1 MGGVFGGSS
10 TVSVT
15 DKRINSMRIQQS
27 AYGLCQ
33 PLVYGKNRVAANM
46 FWYGDFLATAHTT
59 TKKSGGK
66 GGGSVKTKTTT
77 YTYSASMMLGLCE
90 NKIRDISTIWRDKE
104 QIVTK
109 AINGTQI
116 KPIDQLGFE
125 LFDGDYN
132 PVWGYLVSKH
142 PNQALHYP
150 YLGYVACA
158 NYELGGSAVL
168 SNHNFEVISDITFQS
183 KNLFK
188 SDAVRHNKTVA
199 ANGVISYTGH
209 GCTNFLPVIPGKK
222 YTLSGR
228 RTRYYYA
235 FFSDAQDSAVI
246 SSTLATNSS
255 MPLTITVPA
264 GAKYVVFDLYQ
275 SSSMDYSNIQFEK
288 GEVATSYSSYSGSKP
303 DANPADVIEDYVTNP
318 RYGAAPNLD
327 MVNLTEFRD
336 YCAATGLL
344 ISPVFTEQRPAHET
358 IAEIVE
364 AVNCAVVPSPE
375 GLKIR
380 SFGDSAV
387 TGNGSTY
394 APNLTPVYHL
404 TDDDFIGKEE
414 PVRVRR
420 SRDTDA
426 FNHVQIEYANRFN
439 QYNVETVEAKDQA
452 NIEMF
457 GLRTQDPVKYDFF
470 CEPKIARHAAQL
482 LLQRRLYVRN
492 EYEFQLGWKYCL
504 LEPMDIVT
512 ITDESLGLDQ
522 FPVRITRVEE
532 DEDGLLTITA
542 EELAVGSRSAVEYDL
557 QSSNGYQGG
566 NEEPGNVNAPVI
578 FEPPLDL
585 TGGKNQLWIAASGG
599 LNWGG
604 CTVWVSLDNET
615 YEAIGTI
622 YGSARYGTLVSAIN
636 ASVSSMQVQLNT
648 SSQLFSGTLEEA
660 QVDATL
666 CRVGEEFFSYVNANL
681 DGSGLYTLS
690 GALRGRYGQAIAHNA
705 SEPFVRID
713 RAIFEY
719 DFNPNMIGKQIY
731 LKFTSFNGLEQK
743 EETLDEVAAY
753 DYTVTGGT
761 PPSVKGLSLQSA
773 FVGTSFKVQWQAT
786 AGATG
791 YVVQI
796 RSGGVLLRTVETTN
810 TDYSYSM
817 EEAKI
822 DGVQRAYTIRVASKN
837 GSITSSFSELN
848 INNAAPPALTSVYT
862 SAAETSITVTWI
874 PSEVPDLKDYQVW
887 ISTTQGFDP
896 ETTTPRWTGT
906 ENACMITGLSST
918 TIYYIR
924 VAARDVWKQTSWNY
938 SAEITQVTADG

>member
-109 AINGTQI
+109 AINGIQI

-168 SNHNFEVISDITFQS
+168 SNHNFEVISDITFS
-183 KNLFK
+183 E
-188 SDAVRHNKTVA
+188 
-199 ANGVISYTGH
+199 
-209 GCTNFLPVIPGKK
+209 
-222 YTLSGR
+222 
-228 RTRYYYA
+228 
-235 FFSDAQDSAVI
+235 
-246 SSTLATNSS
+246 
-255 MPLTITVPA
+255 
-264 GAKYVVFDLYQ
+264 
-275 SSSMDYSNIQFEK
+275 SNH
-288 GEVATSYSSYSGSKP
+288 
-303 DANPADVIEDYVTNP
+303 DANPADVIKDYVTNP
-318 RYGAAPNLD
+318 RYGAAPGLHMAD
-327 MVNLTEFRD
+327 LTEFRD
-336 YCAATGLL
+336 YCTATGLF

-394 APNLTPVYHL
+394 IPNLTPVYHL
-404 TDDDFIGKEE
+404 TDEDFIGKEE

-690 GALRGRYGQAIAHNA
+690 GALRGRYGQAIAHNP

-761 PPSVKGLSLQSA
+761 PPTVKGLSLQSA

>member
-109 AINGTQI
+109 AINGIQI

-168 SNHNFEVISDITFQS
+168 SNHNFEVISDITFS
-183 KNLFK
+183 E
-188 SDAVRHNKTVA
+188 
-199 ANGVISYTGH
+199 
-209 GCTNFLPVIPGKK
+209 
-222 YTLSGR
+222 
-228 RTRYYYA
+228 
-235 FFSDAQDSAVI
+235 
-246 SSTLATNSS
+246 
-255 MPLTITVPA
+255 
-264 GAKYVVFDLYQ
+264 
-275 SSSMDYSNIQFEK
+275 SNH
-288 GEVATSYSSYSGSKP
+288 
-303 DANPADVIEDYVTNP
+303 DANPADVIKDYVTNP
-318 RYGAAPNLD
+318 RYGAAPGLHMAD
-327 MVNLTEFRD
+327 LTEFRD
-336 YCAATGLL
+336 YCTATGLF

-394 APNLTPVYHL
+394 IPNLTPVYHL
-404 TDDDFIGKEE
+404 TDEDFIGKEE

-887 ISTTQGFDP
+887 VSTTQGFDP
-896 ETTTPRWTGT
+896 ETTAPRWTGT